1 MKDTIRISA
10 FLLFLLS
17 TAVLATSARHTNVI
31 HTLPF
36 SSFTSVPSDT
46 GWTKKKAAAWFSN
59 RAWLHGAKLKPHPSI
74 DQLEFAR
81 QYAANKSRWDK
92 AFAYLKSVDLKTIK
106 AGHYQIEGED
116 VYANVTEAPS
126 KEFAETQ
133 YEAHQ
138 NYSDIHLM
146 ISGKEK
152 IGVTSLDGATV
163 KTAYDAT
170 KDIGFWN
177 KADDKI
183 YIAEPG
189 TFFIFFPANA
199 HRPTIKV
206 QGQEVVRKIVI
217 KIRSAGR

>member
-1 MKDTIRISA
+1 MKASIKISA
-10 FLLFLLS
+10 GLFLLLS
-17 TAVLATSARHTNVI
+17 TAVLATPARHRHVNTY
-31 HTLPF
+31 L
-36 SSFTSVPSDT
+36 SAVPSDT
-46 GWTKKKAAAWFSN
+46 SWTKKKAAAWFNS
-59 RAWLHGAKLKPHPSI
+59 RAWLHGAKMKPHQSI

-126 KEFAETQ
+126 KEFAQTQ

-152 IGVTSLDGATV
+152 IGVTSLEGATV
-163 KTAYDAT
+163 KTAYDPS

-183 YIAEPG
+183 YTAEPG

-206 QGQEVVRKIVI
+206 QGQDVVRKIVV
-217 KIRSAGR
+217 KVRSAGQ